1 MPTSTY
7 RDNNYAPN
15 AAPYYDNN
23 YEPPNKH
30 LPIVL
35 CLDISPSM
43 KGPDNPYATKK
54 RWELQNDAV
63 EKFLCEIA
71 RATKSR
77 NTAEIAFIAFSDK
90 IVCETDFMP
99 LSQLNFEQLRCEG
112 KSVFSKQTDATVK
125 EDMRI
130 YHMKLT
136 VPVFEPVSIDA
147 GTHLSPVLNRAVQ
160 MLEER
165 RRDIKK
171 LNHDYY
177 TPFLVLTTDCDHK
190 GLYESHSEYFSEKS
204 ADIAMLQSKCD
215 DSLNA
220 SEMIVP
226 FIVGIGSKAES
237 TCLREYSAGFRDGYI
252 PVPDETAYNKD
263 EQYSLSNMFRA
274 IAQAI
279 ADSTTCKGGAKDLK
293 ELLSDRIADVQ

>member
-1 MPTSTY
+1 MPTSSY
-7 RDNNYAPN
+7 YDNSYAPN

-23 YEPPNKH
+23 YEASNKH

-43 KGPDNPYATKK
+43 NGPNAPHAPKK

-90 IVCETDFMP
+90 IVCETGFMP
-99 LSQLNFEQLRCEG
+99 LSQLNFDQLRCEG
-112 KSVFSKQTDATVK
+112 KPVLSKQTEAVVK
-125 EDMRI
+125 EDNHF
-130 YHMKLT
+130 YPMKLT
-136 VPVFEPVSIDA
+136 VPVFKPVSVEA

-160 MLEER
+160 MLEDR
-165 RRDIKK
+165 RITIKK

-177 TPFLVLTTDCDHK
+177 TPFLVLSTDYDHH
-190 GLYESHSEYFSEKS
+190 GLYESHSEYFSKKS
-204 ADIAMLQSKCD
+204 EDIAMLQSKCD
-215 DSLNA
+215 DGLNA

-226 FIVGIGSKAES
+226 FIVGIGSDVEN
-237 TCLREYSAGFRDGYI
+237 TRLREYSVGFRDGYI
-252 PVPDETAYNKD
+252 TVPDETSYNKD

-274 IAQAI
+274 IAKAI